1 MPAVYAPIPRI
12 PNSPDDYAKAH
23 PDRVQS
29 FPGSEKKILFDPEL
43 VVDNES
49 HGGWRHELEHDT
61 ESVFWLLL
69 YWAMVVQPK
78 DRPREMIHTVSWNA
92 LNGNHEDR
100 QGLLLKLPQ
109 IMPSNLIHSP
119 YKPLQPLIRDLAAIL
134 VIDRHW
140 VPVSDPRKDRY
151 YITEAF
157 QRLILQFII
166 DNRGKEFMDHR
177 VETIFRKVDGTQAS
191 NAWSSTS
198 IQSFDA
204 ANREGDIR
212 VGCVCG
218 PMNSC
223 PFLLLC
229 LQGTDDVEMDD
240 IPNE

>member
-29 FPGSEKKILFDPEL
+29 FPGSENEIIINPKL

-78 DRPREMIHTVSWNA
+78 DRPREMIHTESWNA

-100 QGLLLKLPQ
+100 HWFIKKLSETT
-109 IMPSNLIHSP
+109 PSNLIHSS

-166 DNRGKEFMDHR
+166 DNRGKEFMNHR
-177 VETIFRKVDGTQAS
+177 VETVFRKVDGTQAS

-204 ANREGDIR
+204 ANREGDIQ

-229 LQGTDDVEMDD
+229 LQGPNDVEMG
-240 IPNE
+240 

>member
-1 MPAVYAPIPRI
+1 VPAIYAPIPRI

-29 FPGSEKKILFDPEL
+29 FPDSEKKILIDPEL

-49 HGGWRHELEHDT
+49 QGGWRHELEHDT

-69 YWAMVVQPK
+69 YWAMVMQPK
-78 DRPREMIHTVSWNA
+78 DRPKEMIDTESWNT
-92 LNGNHEDR
+92 LNGNHKAR
-100 QGLLLKLPQ
+100 QFFLLKLSQ
-109 IMPSNLIHSP
+109 IIPSNLIHSS
-119 YKPLQPLIRDLAAIL
+119 YEPLQPLIRDLATIL

-140 VPVSDPRKDRY
+140 VPASDPRKDRY

-166 DNRGKEFMDHR
+166 DNRGKEFMDHC

-191 NAWSSTS
+191 NAWSSTT

-204 ANREGDIR
+204 AIREGDIQ

-229 LQGTDDVEMDD
+229 RREMHGLLARASDC
-240 IPNE
+240 